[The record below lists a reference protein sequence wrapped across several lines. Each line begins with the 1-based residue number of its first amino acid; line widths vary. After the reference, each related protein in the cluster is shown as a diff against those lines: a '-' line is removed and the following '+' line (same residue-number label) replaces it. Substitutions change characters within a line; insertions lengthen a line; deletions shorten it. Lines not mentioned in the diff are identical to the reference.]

1 LNNCQ
6 VIGYNRRNTHR
17 GGTSL
22 FSGKEWTV
30 RVIVGAVA
38 ALAVVVLVSGLVIA
52 DEKADLKQSDQKQS
66 TAKAAGKADAK
77 ADAQTASQSEARA
90 VRLTKPW
97 KDLTSLSDDQ
107 KRQINQI
114 HRKASADVKAIEQRE
129 HEDIMALLSEP
140 QKTEL
145 KAMEEKDKAEKKAKA
160 AEKPKAGTGTKTSQK
175 NADSDRADASEDAD
189 NAADATN

>member
-1 LNNCQ
+1 M
-6 VIGYNRRNTHR
+6 
-17 GGTSL
+17 
-22 FSGKEWTV
+22 
-30 RVIVGAVA
+30 RVSMRSVA
-38 ALAVVVLVSGLVIA
+38 ALAVVVLFSAFVLA
-52 DEKADLKQSDQKQS
+52 DDAGKKTSEKQADSKGE
-66 TAKAAGKADAK
+66 AKAA
-77 ADAQTASQSEARA
+77 SQAEARP

-97 KDLTSLSDDQ
+97 RDLNSLTEDQ

-114 HRKASADVKAIEQRE
+114 HRKAAADVKAIEQRE

-175 NADSDRADASEDAD
+175 NADSDRADASDDAD
-189 NAADATN
+189 TAADATN

>member
-1 LNNCQ
+1 
-6 VIGYNRRNTHR
+6 
-17 GGTSL
+17 
-22 FSGKEWTV
+22 V
-30 RVIVGAVA
+30 RLSMRSVA
-38 ALAVVVLVSGLVIA
+38 ALAVVVLFSAFVLA
-52 DEKADLKQSDQKQS
+52 DDAGKKTSDKQADAKGE
-66 TAKAAGKADAK
+66 AKAA
-77 ADAQTASQSEARA
+77 SQAEARP

-97 KDLTSLSDDQ
+97 RDLNSLTEDQ

-175 NADSDRADASEDAD
+175 NADSDRADASDEADA
-189 NAADATN
+189 AADAKN